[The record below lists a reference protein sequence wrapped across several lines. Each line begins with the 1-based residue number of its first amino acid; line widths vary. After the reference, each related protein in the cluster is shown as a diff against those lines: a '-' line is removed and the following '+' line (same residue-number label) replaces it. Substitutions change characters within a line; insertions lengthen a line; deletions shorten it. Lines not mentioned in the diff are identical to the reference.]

1 MRRTSAK
8 IPKNG
13 HFRQFEGDV
22 APMTDD
28 LCADLDQLLLELR
41 QRMSALGL
49 VSRASPVQTA
59 ARNCMGSASLSVLFD
74 LIGCASVIIHVDAN
88 EIGLGSWAECAGI
101 GRRA

>member
-1 MRRTSAK
+1 VDPICGGRSSAIMRRTSAK

-49 VSRASPVQTA
+49 MSRASPVQTA
-59 ARNCMGSASLSVLFD
+59 RNCMRD
-74 LIGCASVIIHVDAN
+74 
-88 EIGLGSWAECAGI
+88 E
-101 GRRA
+101 GRPFEVGT